1 MARYSKENSI
11 ELHKARTTEII
22 TAAMRIFA
30 EHGIDKSTMSKIA
43 KEIGISK
50 GLMYHYFTSKDEIL
64 DACVKWAVENSE
76 QLMNEVRDLTGTS
89 IEKIVY
95 FTKVSL
101 SQDNQIA
108 FRVIQRAIQS
118 KHLKEDTKKIYEK
131 SGSIYIDCLLPIF
144 KEGQRS
150 EEIVDADPL
159 MLLEFYLTVISG
171 LLMEE
176 VNWTTEEE
184 GWNIRRLIRIIEK

>member
-22 TAAMRIFA
+22 TAAMRIFS
-30 EHGIDKSTMSKIA
+30 EHGIEKSTMSKIA

-76 QLMNEVRDLTGTS
+76 QLMNEVSDLTGTS

-176 VNWTTEEE
+176 VNWTTEEV